1 MSDTDLE
8 LLERYANQNAE
19 DAFSEIVRRHVD
31 LVYSTA
37 LRHLRSPEMAEE
49 VSQSVFTQLVRD
61 ARRLAPDTILAA
73 WLYKVT
79 HGTALNVV
87 RREARRRLR
96 EQIASEM
103 TAMNAST
110 TDWTQIEPLLDEAM
124 HALND
129 SDRSAVLLRYF
140 ENKSLREVGEA
151 LGTSD
156 DTAQKRVSRAVD
168 RLREFLAKRG
178 VTIGASGLVV
188 VISANAVQAAPAGLA
203 AAISA
208 GVVLA
213 GTAVSASAIS
223 TTTSAVVMST
233 YQKALITIA
242 VAAGLATPLVIQHR
256 AETKLRE
263 ENTSLRQQVG
273 QLNQLLTQGLN
284 NSARR
289 SPALSL
295 PAPRVQ
301 VAASPGKAT
310 TEEVRPTNMVALLQ
324 KLQQG
329 DQFPKLTPAQ
339 VDSYLKQSG
348 RSASSLLAAFR
359 VTGERTFLEQAL
371 QKYPDDPEVSF
382 SALFVAWLPSNGT
395 SIDVASSQEERRQL
409 LEAFKQ
415 TAPQNSMANYL
426 SALDYFKSGQTDQ
439 AVQELNAASTK
450 QQFQDYSADFVQ
462 NDEEAWRSA
471 GYSVAEAKTAASM
484 LLLLPYLGEMKQLTQ
499 DTVSLANSY
508 RQAGDEAS
516 AQAALEVT
524 LNLGQRLD
532 GSPGQS
538 LLNELVGV
546 AIQSIAL
553 RAMDPNSPYG
563 QNGETVQNRLDQ
575 LAQQR
580 TDIAQLTS
588 QFDTVQQQ
596 VSEQDRISYK
606 DRWSS
611 FGEESALR
619 WLVNKY
625 SQK

>member
-8 LLERYANQNAE
+8 LLARYTNHNAE
-19 DAFSEIVRRHVD
+19 DAFSEIVRRHVN

-37 LRHLRSPEMAEE
+37 LRHLRSPELAEE

-61 ARRLAPDTILAA
+61 ACRLAPDTILAA

-103 TAMNAST
+103 TAMNAPT
-110 TDWTQIEPLLDEAM
+110 TDWTQIEPFLDEAM
-124 HALND
+124 HAL
-129 SDRSAVLLRYF
+129 SDTDRGAVLLRYF

-156 DTAQKRVSRAVD
+156 DTAQKRVGRAVD

-233 YQKALITIA
+233 YQKALITMAI
-242 VAAGLATPLVIQHR
+242 AAGLATPLVIQHR

-371 QKYPDDPEVSF
+371 QKYPDDPEVNF
-382 SALFVAWLPSNGT
+382 SALFVAWLSSNGT
-395 SIDVASSQEERRQL
+395 SIDASSSQEERRRL

-426 SALDYFKSGQTDQ
+426 SALDYFKSGQTDK

-516 AQAALEVT
+516 AQAALQVT

-538 LLNELVGV
+538 LVNELVGV

-553 RAMDPNSPYG
+553 RAMDPNSLYG
-563 QNGETVQNRLDQ
+563 QNGETVQNRLDE

-588 QFDTVQQQ
+588 QFDTLQEQ

-606 DRWSS
+606 DRWRS